1 MKRKRERGW
10 DEESQRGGRGREKGN
25 VIKRARDEEEEERK
39 WNRMK
44 TARGEEEEERRV
56 NRMKTARWVGGWLV
70 QTRAPV
76 MTDTNGRNIEL
87 GFCCH
92 NKGGGW

>member
-1 MKRKRERGW
+1 MKRARGRKRKRERGW
-10 DEESQRGGRGREKGN
+10 DEEEGS
-25 VIKRARDEEEEERK
+25 KR
-39 WNRMK
+39 
-44 TARGEEEEERRV
+44 

>member
-1 MKRKRERGW
+1 MRGRRKRERGW
-10 DEESQRGGRGREKGN
+10 DEEEDSQRGGREREKG
-25 VIKRARDEEEEERK
+25 D
-39 WNRMK
+39 
-44 TARGEEEEERRV
+44 G
-56 NRMKTARWVGGWLV
+56 MKTARWVGGWLV
-70 QTRAPV
+70 QTRTPV

>member
-10 DEESQRGGRGREKGN
+10 NEENWRVGRGREKG
-25 VIKRARDEEEEERK
+25 D
-39 WNRMK
+39 
-44 TARGEEEEERRV
+44 G
-56 NRMKTARWVGGWLV
+56 MKTARWVGVWLV